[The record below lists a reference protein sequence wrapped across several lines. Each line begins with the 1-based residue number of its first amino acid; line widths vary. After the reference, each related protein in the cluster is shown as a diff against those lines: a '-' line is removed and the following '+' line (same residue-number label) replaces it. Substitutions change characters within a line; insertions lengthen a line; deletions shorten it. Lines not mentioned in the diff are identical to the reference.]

1 MRDAATRER
10 GRVRRWNGG
19 HTEGEGEDRPALVIR
34 NARVL
39 DVFGDTWRP
48 ADVTIAGGRI
58 AAVGPAQSSS
68 AEAFDAGGR
77 PLVPGFIDGHVHIE
91 STLLTPKG
99 FAAAALPRGTTAVVA
114 DPHEIA
120 NVLGVPG
127 VQYMVAAAAG
137 LPFDAF
143 FTAPSCVPST
153 SLETAGA
160 RLEAPQLAGLLA
172 DPRVVGLAEVMNYP
186 AVLAG
191 DRSMLA
197 KIEAAR
203 AAGKP
208 IDGHA
213 PGLRGE
219 DLQRYAAWGIDSDHE
234 ATELDEAREKLVAGM
249 YLMIREGSAAKNME
263 ALLPAVT
270 AGSRHRCLLVTDD
283 LTPTDLV
290 DRGHLDAVL
299 AEAVANG
306 LPPTWALAM
315 VTWNAAQRF
324 RLWDRGAV
332 APGYRADLVLL
343 EDDRSFRPVAVFK
356 DGRLVVRDG
365 VLCTP
370 IAHGSA
376 AETMGTVHVGALDA
390 EAIRLPVSAPGRRVR
405 AIGLVPDQIVTEA
418 LAVAPAIRDGRMV
431 ADPSRDLSKLVV
443 VERHG
448 KGGGIGVGLV
458 CGLGLR
464 AGALASTVAHDS
476 HNLIAAGVEDRDI
489 LAALRAVCEAGGGLA
504 VAARGEAVATLPLP
518 VAGLMSLEPAAIVA
532 AGLAKAT
539 AVARELG
546 AVPQHPFMTL
556 SFLALPVI
564 PSLRLTDLGLV
575 DVAAQRIV
583 SLELR

>member
-1 MRDAATRER
+1 MSGAAAR
-10 GRVRRWNGG
+10 GGAGG
-19 HTEGEGEDRPALVIR
+19 GGGLRPELIIR

-39 DVFGDTWRP
+39 DVFADAWRP
-48 ADVTIAGGRI
+48 ADVAIAGGRI
-58 AAVGPAQSSS
+58 LAVGPAP
-68 AEAFDAGGR
+68 AAAGAVTFDAAGR
-77 PLVPGFIDGHVHIE
+77 PLVPGFLDGHVHIE
-91 STLLTPKG
+91 SAMLTPEG
-99 FAAAALPRGTTAVVA
+99 FAAAALPHGTTAVVA

-120 NVLGVPG
+120 NVLGAPG
-127 VQYMVAAAAG
+127 VRYMLAAAAG

-160 RLEAPQLAGLLA
+160 RLEAPDLARLLA

-191 DRSMLA
+191 EPGMVA

-208 IDGHA
+208 VDGHA
-213 PGLRGE
+213 PGLRGD

-234 ATELDEAREKLVAGM
+234 ATELDEARERLAAGM
-249 YLMIREGSAAKNME
+249 FLMIREGSAARNLK

-270 AGSRHRCLLVTDD
+270 AGTRHRCLLVTDD
-283 LTPTDLV
+283 LAPTDLV
-290 DRGHLDAVL
+290 ERGHLDVVL
-299 AEAVANG
+299 AAAVANG

-343 EDDRSFRPVAVFK
+343 EDERAFRPAAAFK
-356 DGRLVVRDG
+356 DGRLVARAG
-365 VLCTP
+365 ALCAP
-370 IAHGSA
+370 IARRPAGD
-376 AETMGTVHVGALDA
+376 TMGTVRAGALDA
-390 EAIRLPVSAPGRRVR
+390 DRIRLRAPAPGRLVR

-418 LAVAPAIRDGRMV
+418 LAAQPAVRDGQVV
-431 ADPSRDLSKLVV
+431 ADPSRDLLKLVV

-458 CGLGLR
+458 RGLGLR
-464 AGALASTVAHDS
+464 AGAVASSVAHDS
-476 HNLIAAGVEDRDI
+476 HNLIAAGADDRDI
-489 LAALRAVCEAGGGLA
+489 LAALGAVCEAGGGLA
-504 VAARGEAVATLPLP
+504 VAAAGEAVAALPLP
-518 VAGLMSLEPAAIVA
+518 VAGLMSPEPAAAVA
-532 AGLAKAT
+532 AGLAKVT
-539 AVARELG
+539 AAARELG
-546 AVPQHPFMTL
+546 AAPQHPFMTL

-564 PSLRLTDLGLV
+564 PALRLTDLGLV
-575 DVAAQRIV
+575 DVAAQRLV
-583 SLELR
+583 PLALP